1 MSCRSSNI
9 LEYTFT
15 SLLLITCRPV
25 SSLISRYNASS
36 SVSPFLILPPGNHH
50 CPLAGLFCLRKNN
63 NELSFDMIAS
73 TEGIGIESVINS

>member
-1 MSCRSSNI
+1 MSCRSLNI
-9 LEYTFT
+9 LEYAFT

-25 SSLISRYNASS
+25 SSLTSRYNASS

-50 CPLAGLFCLRKNN
+50 CPLAGLLFLRRNN

-73 TEGIGIESVINS
+73 TEGIGSTSMINS